1 MHSYFP
7 KEIFKQLDMD
17 YRPYLTLVLIFLVPC
32 TQRYEGSYYSEW
44 IQGQNQ
50 NLEVRKL
57 SLPTLQN
64 LPSIERLH
72 YMSFNMSFNAD
83 YLCLIKSEEDCQWQ
97 YKCCC
102 DMYQRYQ
109 IDIQKTPS
117 ELMKYFLSLLFIFCW
132 YCYFLIF
139 TWISFVRN
147 AYIYIHNL
155 LRSCYYNNVRLF
167 SKIKNIFLLCKYFA
181 VISVASLSVYKEVDT
196 DFLYFV

>member
-1 MHSYFP
+1 MCKILNSWSPEIMKDIFKAKVKLTTIILWIHSYFP
-7 KEIFKQLDMD
+7 KEMFKQLDMD
-17 YRPYLTLVLIFLVPC
+17 YRPYLTLVLIFLGPC

-64 LPSIERLH
+64 LPFIERLH

-102 DMYQRYQ
+102 DMYQR
-109 IDIQKTPS
+109 
-117 ELMKYFLSLLFIFCW
+117 
-132 YCYFLIF
+132 
-139 TWISFVRN
+139 
-147 AYIYIHNL
+147 
-155 LRSCYYNNVRLF
+155 
-167 SKIKNIFLLCKYFA
+167 
-181 VISVASLSVYKEVDT
+181 
-196 DFLYFV
+196 